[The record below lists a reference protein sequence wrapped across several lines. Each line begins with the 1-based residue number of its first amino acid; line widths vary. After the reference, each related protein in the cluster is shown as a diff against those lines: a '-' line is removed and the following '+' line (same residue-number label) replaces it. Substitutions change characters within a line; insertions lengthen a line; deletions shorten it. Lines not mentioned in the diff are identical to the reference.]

1 MEYTHNNAEDIL
13 GFTTWDDKKKLDE
26 LLRIDCK
33 MYTELGSDSTKKEI
47 ADVKSASKKIY
58 KVIQKINNL
67 TDEGAILSRGNK
79 I

>member
-1 MEYTHNNAEDIL
+1 MEYTHNNIEDIL

-47 ADVKSASKKIY
+47 ADVKVISKKIY
-58 KVIQKINNL
+58 KVIQKINPQMVL
-67 TDEGAILSRGNK
+67 LLSG
-79 I
+79 